1 MLVAVATVLS
11 VGSCCCAGTGAR
23 DVRRPVKGEGNRMA
37 EDRRPDPA
45 PERIEGAPAD
55 RLKERIYATITMI
68 AVVVGLSVSEAGTTG
83 ALATVLTT
91 ALGLWLAAFVAD
103 QQAHRT
109 VHRHLAT
116 GQDLR
121 RMLYVSSPLL
131 SCAVGP
137 AVTIALAALDVLSL
151 SAALM
156 TAAGVGIASLFAWGC
171 AGGLRMGGG
180 VLLAVLAGLADAVI
194 GVAVALVKAAAGH

>member
-1 MLVAVATVLS
+1 MADDRGADVP
-11 VGSCCCAGTGAR
+11 AGTDAG
-23 DVRRPVKGEGNRMA
+23 VL
-37 EDRRPDPA
+37 
-45 PERIEGAPAD
+45 AD

-68 AVVVGLSVSEAGTTG
+68 AVVVGLSLGDVGSLG
-83 ALATVLTT
+83 AVATVVTT

-116 GQDLR
+116 GRELR

-137 AVTIALAALDVLSL
+137 AVLIALAALDVLSL
-151 SAALM
+151 HAALL
-156 TAAGVGIASLFAWGC
+156 TAAGVGVLSLFLWGC
-171 AGGLRMGGG
+171 LGGLRMGGG
-180 VLLAVLAGLADAVI
+180 VVAAMVAGLADAAI

>member
-1 MLVAVATVLS
+1 MADDRPADVPPGAQADAV
-11 VGSCCCAGTGAR
+11 
-23 DVRRPVKGEGNRMA
+23 
-37 EDRRPDPA
+37 
-45 PERIEGAPAD
+45 AD

-68 AVVVGLSVSEAGTTG
+68 AVVVGLSLGDPGSFG

-91 ALGLWLAAFVAD
+91 ALGLWLAALVAD

-109 VHRHLAT
+109 VHRRLAN
-116 GQDLR
+116 GRELR

-137 AVTIALAALDVLSL
+137 SALIALAALDVLSL
-151 SAALM
+151 DAALM
-156 TAAGVGIASLFAWGC
+156 AAAGVCVVSLFLWGC
-171 AGGLRMGGG
+171 VGGLRMGGG
-180 VLLAVLAGLADAVI
+180 VLAAVVAGLADAAI

>member
-1 MLVAVATVLS
+1 VA
-11 VGSCCCAGTGAR
+11 
-23 DVRRPVKGEGNRMA
+23 D
-37 EDRRPDPA
+37 DRRADVPPGTEA
-45 PERIEGAPAD
+45 AVLAD

-68 AVVVGLSVSEAGTTG
+68 AVVVGLSLGDVGSLG
-83 ALATVLTT
+83 AVATVLTT

-116 GQDLR
+116 GPELR

-137 AVTIALAALDVLSL
+137 AVLIALAALDVLSL
-151 SAALM
+151 HAALL
-156 TAAGVGIASLFAWGC
+156 TAAGVGVLSLFLWGC
-171 AGGLRMGGG
+171 LGGLRMGGG
-180 VLLAVLAGLADAVI
+180 ALTATVAGLADAAI

>member
-1 MLVAVATVLS
+1 MADEQVAA
-11 VGSCCCAGTGAR
+11 A
-23 DVRRPVKGEGNRMA
+23 PA
-37 EDRRPDPA
+37 ERTADTL
-45 PERIEGAPAD
+45 AD

-68 AVVVGLSVSEAGTTG
+68 AVVVGLSAGEAGTAG

-109 VHRHLAT
+109 VHRHFAT
-116 GQDLR
+116 GHDLR

-131 SCAVGP
+131 SCAAGP
-137 AVTIALAALDVLSL
+137 SVMIGLAALDVLSL
-151 SAALM
+151 STALM
-156 TAAGVGIASLFAWGC
+156 TAAGVAIASLFAWGC

-180 VLLAVLAGLADAVI
+180 VLLATLAGLVDAVI
-194 GVAVALVKAAAGH
+194 GVAVALVKTAAGH

>member
-1 MLVAVATVLS
+1 MAHDRDRTDGDRDRTEGVRGSGRAASDPRSGLS
-11 VGSCCCAGTGAR
+11 
-23 DVRRPVKGEGNRMA
+23 
-37 EDRRPDPA
+37 PA
-45 PERIEGAPAD
+45 PVAGALAD

-68 AVVVGLSVSEAGTTG
+68 AVVVGLSLGDVGAVG

-116 GQDLR
+116 GRDLR

-137 AVTIALAALDVLSL
+137 SVMIALAALDVMDLST
-151 SAALM
+151 AL
-156 TAAGVGIASLFAWGC
+156 TVAAGVGVASLFVWGC

-180 VLLAVLAGLADAVI
+180 VVLAVLAGLADAVI
-194 GVAVALVKAAAGH
+194 GVAVALVKTAAGH

>member
-1 MLVAVATVLS
+1 VEDDGRAEAS
-11 VGSCCCAGTGAR
+11 PGAETGAL
-23 DVRRPVKGEGNRMA
+23 
-37 EDRRPDPA
+37 
-45 PERIEGAPAD
+45 AD

-68 AVVVGLSVSEAGTTG
+68 AVVIGLSLGDVRSLG

-91 ALGLWLAAFVAD
+91 ALGLWLAALVAD

-109 VHRHLAT
+109 VHRRPAN
-116 GQDLR
+116 GRELR

-137 AVTIALAALDVLSL
+137 SVLIALAALDVLSL
-151 SAALM
+151 DAALPA
-156 TAAGVGIASLFAWGC
+156 AAGVCVVSLFLWGC
-171 AGGLRMGGG
+171 VGGLRMGGG
-180 VLLAVLAGLADAVI
+180 AVAAVVAGLADAAI

>member
-1 MLVAVATVLS
+1 
-11 VGSCCCAGTGAR
+11 
-23 DVRRPVKGEGNRMA
+23 MA
-37 EDRRPDPA
+37 DDRRAGDR
-45 PERIEGAPAD
+45 PEPGAGEVDETEADAGVLAD

-68 AVVVGLSVSEAGTTG
+68 AVVVGLSLGEVGSLG

-109 VHRHLAT
+109 VHRRFAT
-116 GQDLR
+116 GRELR

-131 SCAVGP
+131 SAAVGP
-137 AVTIALAALDVLSL
+137 AVLIGLAALDVLSL
-151 SAALM
+151 DTALSV
-156 TAAGVGIASLFAWGC
+156 AAGVAVVSLFLWGC
-171 AGGLRMGGG
+171 LGGLRMGGG
-180 VLLAVLAGLADAVI
+180 ALTAIAAGVVDAAI

>member
-1 MLVAVATVLS
+1 MAHDRGRAADDLGSGRSAGDTHSGPLPGPV
-11 VGSCCCAGTGAR
+11 VGAL
-23 DVRRPVKGEGNRMA
+23 
-37 EDRRPDPA
+37 
-45 PERIEGAPAD
+45 AD

-68 AVVVGLSVSEAGTTG
+68 AVVVGLSVGDAGTTG

-116 GQDLR
+116 GHDLR

-137 AVTIALAALDVLSL
+137 AVMIVLAALDVLDLSTSL
-151 SAALM
+151 M
-156 TAAGVGIASLFAWGC
+156 VAAGVGVASLFAWGC

-180 VLLAVLAGLADAVI
+180 VLLAVMAGLADAVI

>member
-1 MLVAVATVLS
+1 
-11 VGSCCCAGTGAR
+11 
-23 DVRRPVKGEGNRMA
+23 MA
-37 EDRRPDPA
+37 DDRRVDVPPGTEA
-45 PERIEGAPAD
+45 AVLAD

-68 AVVVGLSVSEAGTTG
+68 AVVVGLSLGDVGSLG
-83 ALATVLTT
+83 AVATVLTT

-116 GQDLR
+116 GPELR

-137 AVTIALAALDVLSL
+137 AVLIALAALDVLSL
-151 SAALM
+151 HAALL
-156 TAAGVGIASLFAWGC
+156 TAAGVGVLSLFLWGC
-171 AGGLRMGGG
+171 LGGLRMGGG
-180 VLLAVLAGLADAVI
+180 ALTATVAGLADAAI

>member
-1 MLVAVATVLS
+1 MAADR
-11 VGSCCCAGTGAR
+11 GAGA
-23 DVRRPVKGEGNRMA
+23 
-37 EDRRPDPA
+37 DPA
-45 PERIEGAPAD
+45 SGAEAAALAD

-68 AVVVGLSVSEAGTTG
+68 AVVVGLSLGEVG
-83 ALATVLTT
+83 ALGAVATVVTT

-109 VHRHLAT
+109 VHRRFAT
-116 GQDLR
+116 GPELR

-137 AVTIALAALDVLSL
+137 AVLIALAALDVLSL
-151 SAALM
+151 HAALSA
-156 TAAGVGIASLFAWGC
+156 AAGVGVVSLFLWGC
-171 AGGLRMGGG
+171 LGGLRMGGG
-180 VLLAVLAGLADAVI
+180 TLTAVAAGLVDAVI

>member
-1 MLVAVATVLS
+1 
-11 VGSCCCAGTGAR
+11 
-23 DVRRPVKGEGNRMA
+23 MA
-37 EDRRPDPA
+37 DDRRADVPPGTEA
-45 PERIEGAPAD
+45 AVLAD

-68 AVVVGLSVSEAGTTG
+68 AVVVGLSLGDVGSLG
-83 ALATVLTT
+83 AVATVLTT

-116 GQDLR
+116 GPELR

-137 AVTIALAALDVLSL
+137 AVLIALAALDVLSL
-151 SAALM
+151 HAALL
-156 TAAGVGIASLFAWGC
+156 TAAGVGVLSLFLWGC
-171 AGGLRMGGG
+171 LGGLRMGGG
-180 VLLAVLAGLADAVI
+180 ALTATVAGLADAAI